1 PTGYNVEEYLNELR
15 TRAHEGEIPKMN
27 TKFMLSSG
35 KSIDSYDVLDNS
47 VWNLQSNATNWVSSY
62 RDCYKREVTYQ
73 TKNLVDL
80 LALEAELDETAAA
93 TTVGTNPDSITINR
107 AN

>member
-1 PTGYNVEEYLNELR
+1 
-15 TRAHEGEIPKMN
+15 MN
-27 TKFMLSSG
+27 TKFMLSNG

-47 VWNLQSNATNWVSSY
+47 VLNLQSNAMNLVSSY
-62 RDCYKREVTYQ
+62 RDFYTAKVTYQ

-93 TTVGTNPDSITINR
+93 TTVGTNPDNIIINR
-107 AN
+107 AK